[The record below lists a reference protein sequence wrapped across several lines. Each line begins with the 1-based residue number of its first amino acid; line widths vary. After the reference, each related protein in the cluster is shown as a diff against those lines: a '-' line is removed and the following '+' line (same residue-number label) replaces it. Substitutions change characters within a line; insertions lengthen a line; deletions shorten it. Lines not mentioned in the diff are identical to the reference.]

1 MDAASLLYS
10 FLYNLKKRE
19 KNNIEVYSIVN
30 QSVNAENRDIQ
41 ATSLEEIST
50 ERLNLKVNF

>member
-1 MDAASLLYS
+1 MYS